1 MMRVTHH
8 THTRSFCCLPV
19 LRLLSSWFL
28 LCRAAGWWWWCR
40 WRKGLYENSL
50 RIWCT
55 TIFVVIETIDEL
67 IPSFDPMAVPTAIVK
82 GLLHGVGKT

>member
-1 MMRVTHH
+1 
-8 THTRSFCCLPV
+8 
-19 LRLLSSWFL
+19 
-28 LCRAAGWWWWCR
+28 
-40 WRKGLYENSL
+40 L